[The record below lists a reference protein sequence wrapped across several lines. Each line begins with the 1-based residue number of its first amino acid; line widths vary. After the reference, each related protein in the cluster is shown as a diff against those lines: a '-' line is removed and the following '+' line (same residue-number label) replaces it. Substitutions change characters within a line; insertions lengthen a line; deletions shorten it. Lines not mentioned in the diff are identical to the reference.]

1 VNLSLHYT
9 LTQDEYLKAQ
19 DLFAKNSGFISRT
32 SVYGLPAIGI
42 LLIAATILNLWNTPR
57 SWPASA
63 FGVFWGMFLLFW
75 RRFSLARS
83 FTKEKRLQQQI
94 DVEIN
99 DQCVELSNSNGKT
112 VSLWPAFDKFAES
125 EDFFLL
131 FSGQRTFHAIPKRAF
146 AAEEA
151 GRFRELLRQKLPSNQ
166 SRVCQERTS

>member
-32 SVYGLPAIGI
+32 AVYALPIIGV
-42 LLIAATILNLWNTPR
+42 LLIAATILNPWNTPR
-57 SWPASA
+57 SWGAAA

-75 RRFSLARS
+75 RRFALARS

-99 DQCVELSNSNGKT
+99 DQWVELSNPNGKT
-112 VSLWPAFDKFAES
+112 VSLWPASDKSAES
-125 EDFFLL
+125 GEFFWL
-131 FSGQRTFHAIPKRAF
+131 FCGQRAFHAIPKRAL
-146 AAEEA
+146 ATEDA
-151 GRFRELLRQKLPSNQ
+151 GRFRELLRQKLPSKQ
-166 SRVCQERTS
+166 S